1 MTFNSLWYGRPRV
14 CAVQNV
20 GGSWPPRLKNSLS
33 GGGYV
38 ELSSFEHGPPTTTDW
53 KSALAAAVAE
63 LLYTTVVRLPSPPR
77 TTCYTAVC
85 VEDSLEQLIHGC
97 AARASNGGG
106 GSAARA
112 AALNRGA
119 VEYGVSERAQKQS
132 GPASSYYEWG
142 LLLLLPTAPRPS
154 CSVPAGLKAVK

>member
-1 MTFNSLWYGRPRV
+1 MDDLGY
-14 CAVQNV
+14 VQCKMS
-20 GGSWPPRLKNSLS
+20 GAGSWPPRLKNSLS

-38 ELSSFEHGPPTTTDW
+38 ELSSFEHGPPTKTDW

-63 LLYTTVVRLPSPPR
+63 LLYTTVVRLPYPPPPPR
-77 TTCYTAVC
+77 TTCCTAVC

-106 GSAARA
+106 GSAAREA

-119 VEYGVSERAQKQS
+119 VEAGGVRRS
-132 GPASSYYEWG
+132 
-142 LLLLLPTAPRPS
+142 
-154 CSVPAGLKAVK
+154 

>member
-1 MTFNSLWYGRPRV
+1 MDDLGY
-14 CAVQNV
+14 VQCKMS
-20 GGSWPPRLKNSLS
+20 GAGSWPPRLKNSLS

-63 LLYTTVVRLPSPPR
+63 LLYTTVVRLPYPPPQTPR
-77 TTCYTAVC
+77 TTCCTAVC

-97 AARASNGGG
+97 AARASNGSG
-106 GSAARA
+106 GSAARAA

-119 VEYGVSERAQKQS
+119 VEAGGVRRS
-132 GPASSYYEWG
+132 
-142 LLLLLPTAPRPS
+142 
-154 CSVPAGLKAVK
+154 

>member
-1 MTFNSLWYGRPRV
+1 MSG
-14 CAVQNV
+14 A
-20 GGSWPPRLKNSLS
+20 GSWPPRLKNSLS

-63 LLYTTVVRLPSPPR
+63 LLYTTVVRLPYPPPPPPPR
-77 TTCYTAVC
+77 TTCCTAVC

-97 AARASNGGG
+97 AARASNGD
-106 GSAARA
+106 GSAARAA

-119 VEYGVSERAQKQS
+119 VEAGGVRRS
-132 GPASSYYEWG
+132 
-142 LLLLLPTAPRPS
+142 
-154 CSVPAGLKAVK
+154 

>member
-1 MTFNSLWYGRPRV
+1 M
-14 CAVQNV
+14 QNV

-63 LLYTTVVRLPSPPR
+63 LLYTTVVRLPSPPPPPPR
-77 TTCYTAVC
+77 TTCRTAIC

-97 AARASNGGG
+97 AARASNDGG
-106 GSAARA
+106 GSAAREA

-119 VEYGVSERAQKQS
+119 VVRRSTELVSALK
-132 GPASSYYEWG
+132 SSPDRPHLTTNGDFCYCC
-142 LLLLLPTAPRPS
+142 LLPLGPPVV
-154 CSVPAGLKAVK
+154 CLQG